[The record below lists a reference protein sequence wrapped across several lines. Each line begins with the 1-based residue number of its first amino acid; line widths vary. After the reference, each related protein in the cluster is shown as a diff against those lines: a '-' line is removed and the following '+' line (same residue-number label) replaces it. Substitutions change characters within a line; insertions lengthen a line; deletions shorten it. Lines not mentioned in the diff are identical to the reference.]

1 MESDPYSG
9 WVILSALNITF
20 LPFTLQI
27 ALGVVLTLV
36 LLVSAAFLTGSELA
50 FFSLQADEINTIQ
63 KGGKLKVQ
71 TAKQLIQKP
80 HELWATILVSKSV
93 IILIS
98 ILGLVFLF
106 RNWIIFDGSPTHQLL
121 LELSVIAFLVFLFGV
136 LIPRIY
142 ASQHAYKWALL
153 MSFPLLLIQRFF
165 KPLVTI
171 VAGLEKYFENR
182 YHKRPPFSINDLS
195 NVLEYTSDVVDED
208 KEILKGIIEYGNIE
222 VSEIMCPR
230 VDVLALDIDT
240 PFTKIIREVVD
251 AGYSRIPIYEKTFD
265 DVKGILYIKDLLA
278 HINETDDFNWQSLLR
293 EPYFV
298 PEGKKINE
306 LLNELQTDKIHLA
319 VVVDEYGGT
328 SGIITMEDIIEEIV
342 GDITDE
348 FDEDETYFSKINDN
362 NFLFDGKTLLNDFY
376 KIVEVENTI
385 FDSVRGDAETL
396 AGFILELKG
405 EFPERY
411 DKIKFQHFTFTIEEV
426 DKRRIRKI
434 KTTIKR

>member
-1 MESDPYSG
+1 LESDPYSG
-9 WVILSALNITF
+9 WVILSVLNITF
-20 LPFTLQI
+20 HPFTLQI
-27 ALGVVLTLV
+27 TLGIVLTIV
-36 LLVSAAFLTGSELA
+36 LLAGSAFLSGSELA
-50 FFSLQADEINTIQ
+50 FFSLKANEINTIQ
-63 KGGKLKVQ
+63 KGGKPKVQ
-71 TAKQLIQKP
+71 TAKKLIQKP
-80 HELWATILVSKSV
+80 HELWATILVSKSI
-93 IILIS
+93 IILIL
-98 ILGLVFLF
+98 ILGMVFLF
-106 RNWIIFDGSPTHQLL
+106 RNWINFEGSLTHKFL
-121 LELSVIAFLVFLFGV
+121 LEGSVIVFFVFLFGV

-142 ASQHAYKWALL
+142 ASQFTYKWALL
-153 MSFPLLLIQRFF
+153 MAFPLLLIQRFL
-165 KPLVTI
+165 KPLITI
-171 VAGLEKYFENR
+171 VAGLDKYFENR
-182 YHKRPPFSINDLS
+182 YHKRPPFLFNDLS
-195 NVLEYTSDVVDED
+195 NVLEYTTDVVEED

-222 VSEIMCPR
+222 ASEIMCPR
-230 VDVLALDIDT
+230 VDVLALEIDT

-278 HINETDDFNWQSLLR
+278 HINETDEFNWQSLLR

-306 LLNELQTDKIHLA
+306 LLNELQTDKIHMA

-362 NFLFDGKTLLNDFY
+362 NFLFDGKTLLNDFC

-385 FDSVRGDAETL
+385 FDAVKGDAETL

-405 EFPERY
+405 EFPEKY
-411 DKIKFQHFTFTIEEV
+411 DKIKFQHLTFTIEEV

-434 KTTIKR
+434 KTSIKR

>member
-20 LPFTLQI
+20 QPFNLQI
-27 ALGVVLTLV
+27 ALGVILTVV
-36 LLVSAAFLTGSELA
+36 LLVGSALIAGSEVA
-50 FFSLQADEINTIQ
+50 FFSLQANDINTIQ
-63 KGGKLKVQ
+63 KGGKLNVQ

-80 HELWATILVSKSV
+80 HELWATVLVSKS
-93 IILIS
+93 IINIVF
-98 ILGLVFLF
+98 ILALVYLL
-106 RNWIIFDGSPTHQLL
+106 RTWIAFEGSKGQQYL
-121 LELSVIAFLVFLFGV
+121 LELSVIGVSIFVFGTI
-136 LIPRIY
+136 IPRIY
-142 ASQHAYKWALL
+142 ASQFGNKWALL
-153 MSFPLLLIQRFF
+153 MAFPLLLIQRLL
-165 KPLVTI
+165 KPLITV

-182 YHKRPPFSINDLS
+182 YNKKPPFSINDLS
-195 NVLEYTSDVVDED
+195 NALEYTADVVDED

-278 HINETDDFNWQSLLR
+278 HIDKTDDFNWQSLLR
-293 EPYFV
+293 DPYFV

-306 LLNELQTDKIHLA
+306 LLSELQTDKIHLA

-376 KIVEVENTI
+376 KIMGVENTV
-385 FDSVRGDAETL
+385 FDAVRGDAETL

-405 EFPERY
+405 EFPGRY
-411 DKIKFQHFTFTIEEV
+411 DKIKFQQFTFTIEEV